1 MKPRAHDDT
10 RTPAWGHDLG
20 RNVILSVMVTVLA
33 AFIVFATS
41 SGLMKDKQWEEITE
55 VGLFAAIMT
64 AVFGWMFPF
73 LMAEHKREDSGFRS
87 EGLFPLLLVS
97 ALLGTVILTASS
109 VLWPWIGTL
118 HPETGQLAE
127 LVGRHPVGLFY
138 TAAMYF
144 TAAMISC
151 AFFVLM
157 ATAPFA
163 VMVPAS
169 APWLGMVLT
178 LLGYFGLS
186 GGYIGVAIWL
196 GLREPSAGG
205 LLFLAVCVPV
215 SVLLCAA
222 GIGLVQRLR
231 RRLPDTVVRW

>member
-1 MKPRAHDDT
+1 M
-10 RTPAWGHDLG
+10 
-20 RNVILSVMVTVLA
+20 TVLA

-41 SGLMKDKQWEEITE
+41 AGLMKDRQWEVITE

-73 LMAEHKREDSGFRS
+73 LMVEHKRDDSGFRH
-87 EGLFPLLLVS
+87 EGLLPLVLVS
-97 ALLGTVILTASS
+97 ALLGTVILTVSS

-118 HPETGQLAE
+118 HPESGQLSE
-127 LVGRHPVGLFY
+127 LVGHHPVGLFY
-138 TAAMYF
+138 TAATYF
-144 TAAMISC
+144 TAAMSSS

-163 VMVPAS
+163 VMFPRS
-169 APWLGMVLT
+169 APWLGTVLT
-178 LLGYFGLS
+178 LLVYFGVS

-196 GLREPSAGG
+196 GQRGPSTGG
-205 LLFLAVCVPV
+205 LLFLAVCLPV

-222 GIGLVQRLR
+222 GIGLTQRLR
-231 RRLPDTVVRW
+231 HPEIVVSR